1 MNSPNESLHLSAAA
15 DDYAVDLGEAPLS
28 AVDLQKS
35 ITDHPMTAALV
46 AAAAGAGLMGLMMLA
61 MRSSPTPAQQAQQFA
76 ERAMPTASTR
86 EDLASLRDQFA
97 TWARDMMA
105 AAPSRSEVKNLRDQ
119 FTGWVRDLMDAAPSR
134 GEVRKAAADAGD
146 TASTTWTGVR
156 DQATDLAN
164 RVRSQ
169 LDDTAD
175 RLRPKVNAAVDL
187 AKENPMWV
195 GVAAAALAALIG
207 ASAISS
213 SRK

>member
-1 MNSPNESLHLSAAA
+1 MNSPNESMHMSAAA
-15 DDYAVDLGEAPLS
+15 DDYAVDLGDAPLS

-35 ITDHPMTAALV
+35 ISDNPMTAALM

-76 ERAMPTASTR
+76 DRAMPSSATR
-86 EDLASLRDQFA
+86 EDVADLRDQFT

-119 FTGWVRDLMDAAPSR
+119 FTGWVRDLLESAPSR
-134 GEVRKAAADAGD
+134 GEVKKAASDARD
-146 TASTTWTGVR
+146 TVSGTWTGVR
-156 DQATDLAN
+156 DQATDLAQ
-164 RVRSQ
+164 RVRTQ

-175 RLRPKVNAAVDL
+175 KLRPKVNAAVDL

-195 GVAAAALAALIG
+195 GAAAAALAALIG
-207 ASAISS
+207 VSAIAS